1 MTGRMRGMKHY
12 FVYITCSDAEQA
24 KRMALALVEEGLA
37 ACANI
42 IPGMRSVY
50 RWKGAVEQAEEAVL
64 IAKTTEDMAGP
75 LTDRVRDLHSYEC
88 PCIEMLPVAD
98 GNPDFLRW
106 IEDSVNKS

>member
-24 KRMALALVEEGLA
+24 KRMALALVEEGLS

-50 RWKGAVEQAEEAVL
+50 RWKGAV
-64 IAKTTEDMAGP
+64 
-75 LTDRVRDLHSYEC
+75 
-88 PCIEMLPVAD
+88 
-98 GNPDFLRW
+98 
-106 IEDSVNKS
+106 